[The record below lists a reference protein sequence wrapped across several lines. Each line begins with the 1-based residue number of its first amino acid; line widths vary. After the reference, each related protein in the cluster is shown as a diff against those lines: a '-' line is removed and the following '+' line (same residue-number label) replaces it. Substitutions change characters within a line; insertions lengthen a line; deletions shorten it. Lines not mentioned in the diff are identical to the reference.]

1 MGSKGGE
8 SLLFFEKS
16 PWSLRESLVLGREF
30 QMLGREFQMLEKEFQ
45 IFGKESMM
53 FFKGG
58 MMYERVFRSYGFA

>member
-16 PWSLRESLVLGREF
+16 PWSLRESLVLEKE
-30 QMLGREFQMLEKEFQ
+30 LQMLEKEFQ

-53 FFKGG
+53 FFMGS

>member
-16 PWSLRESLVLGREF
+16 PWSLRESLVL
-30 QMLGREFQMLEKEFQ
+30 EKEFQ

-53 FFKGG
+53 FFKGS
-58 MMYERVFRSYGFA
+58 MMYERVFRSYGLA

>member
-16 PWSLRESLVLGREF
+16 PWSLRESLVLGK
-30 QMLGREFQMLEKEFQ
+30 EFQMLEKEFQ
-45 IFGKESMM
+45 IFGKESMI
-53 FFKGG
+53 FFKGS

>member
-30 QMLGREFQMLEKEFQ
+30 QMLKKEFQ

-53 FFKGG
+53 FFKGS
-58 MMYERVFRSYGFA
+58 MMYERVFRSYGLA

>member
-1 MGSKGGE
+1 MGSKDGE

-16 PWSLRESLVLGREF
+16 PWSLRESLVLGK
-30 QMLGREFQMLEKEFQ
+30 EFQMLEKEFQ

-53 FFKGG
+53 FFKGS